1 MRDGSNAMNST
12 GVGPKSIRCMDE
24 WLKWYG
30 FDSGQFEQH
39 KVGDGWFRNHG
50 FGNGWFRKK
59 KI

>member
-1 MRDGSNAMNST
+1 
-12 GVGPKSIRCMDE
+12 MDE
-24 WLKWYG
+24 WLRWYG